1 MFRKARPPALWAAAV
16 CLMLGSSG
24 AARADLNSTLAA
36 LYGAGNVTA
45 ISPNAS
51 TSWTQIDQFALGAVR
66 YQTPNMGSS
75 FGFNTAATG
84 NYTQS
89 FFFTGTSTNTVIGTT
104 PFTAYQPTGTNSL
117 TGFESSDSN
126 TFLLGSSAG
135 TPINFS
141 LTTGLNITQS
151 GSVGTINGASFSGTP
166 TQLVGAGLET
176 TTSLNGPGTFQAFFV
191 TQNGILDGQSFYVL
205 AFISDTN
212 PDEFTLI
219 EVYGVINPE
228 PGSLILLGTGV
239 AGLVAYR
246 ARRAWRTTEPT
257 AA

>member
-1 MFRKARPPALWAAAV
+1 MIRKARPPALWAAAV
-16 CLMLGSSG
+16 CLLLGSSG
-24 AARADLNSTLAA
+24 TARADLNSTLAA

-51 TSWTQIDQFALGAVR
+51 TSWTQIDVNALAAVR
-66 YQTPNMGSS
+66 YQTPSMGSS

-89 FFFTGTSTNTVIGTT
+89 FFFNGTSTNTVVGSTSFTT
-104 PFTAYQPTGTNSL
+104 YQPAGNTT
-117 TGFESSDSN
+117 TGFVSSDSN
-126 TFLLGSSAG
+126 TFLIGSTPG

-151 GSVGTINGASFSGTP
+151 GSVGTINGASFSGNP
-166 TQLVGAGLET
+166 VQLVGPGLET

-246 ARRAWRTTEPT
+246 ARRAWRTTDPT
-257 AA
+257 VT